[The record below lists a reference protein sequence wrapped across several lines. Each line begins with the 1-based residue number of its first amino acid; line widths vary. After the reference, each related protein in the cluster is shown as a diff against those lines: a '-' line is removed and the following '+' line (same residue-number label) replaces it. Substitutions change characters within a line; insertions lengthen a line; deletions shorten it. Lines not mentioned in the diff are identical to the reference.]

1 LDHNPRAW
9 SEGSVRAL
17 GEGLVGLRALDLRG
31 CAVPAELLERLGR
44 SPLGESLEELVLD
57 EELSAERWA
66 GLWGGWRGLRCL
78 RLQPSAP
85 EARVW
90 ATRGGRLSPDD
101 EAPLGLSALVPLA
114 RPDVMPCLEL
124 LVVAPERPWD
134 DLGALLEPRLVGPLR
149 ERGVVFLR
157 GQPAAQTW
165 AL

>member
-1 LDHNPRAW
+1 
-9 SEGSVRAL
+9 
-17 GEGLVGLRALDLRG
+17 
-31 CAVPAELLERLGR
+31 VPAELLERLGR

-90 ATRGGRLSPDD
+90 ATRAGRLSHEEEREYAYHRRYGFGRGYAPDD
-101 EAPLGLSALVPLA
+101 EAPLGLSALLPLA

-134 DLGALLEPRLVGPLR
+134 DLGALLEPRLVAPQR